1 MADEPASVNARC
13 GHVDRSSA
21 GTSWDDGEVDIDDGA
36 ASSELPT
43 TVWPPARRRI
53 GAAEVGNAGSA
64 WEWLVLY
71 EDGVN

>member
-1 MADEPASVNARC
+1 
-13 GHVDRSSA
+13 
-21 GTSWDDGEVDIDDGA
+21 
-36 ASSELPT
+36 LPT